1 MLILAKKLW
10 SVFTDDMEHC
20 YLTGSYQCHRHH
32 IFYGRG
38 GYKKKSEKRGFI
50 IPIHP
55 RWHNMSND
63 GIHEGNREL
72 DLKFKRMAQE
82 YYEEHYG
89 TREDFR
95 KEFGKSYL

>member
-32 IFYGRG
+32 IFYGLG
-38 GYKKKSEKRGFI
+38 GQKKKSEKYGFI